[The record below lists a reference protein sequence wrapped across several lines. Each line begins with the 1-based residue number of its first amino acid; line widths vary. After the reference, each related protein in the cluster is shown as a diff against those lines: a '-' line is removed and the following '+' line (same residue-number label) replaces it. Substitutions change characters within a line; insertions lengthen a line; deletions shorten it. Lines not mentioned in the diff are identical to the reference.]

1 MTMASYAIVALGWT
15 LVVLSQLGV
24 IYTLLAALAVRHALG
39 RARRAGEGPAPDVTI
54 IKPLNGADPNLR
66 DRLQTFCRQDYA
78 GKIQIVFGVHDAA
91 DPAIAV
97 VRELQLA
104 HPALDIELVI
114 DPRIHGANRKATNLI
129 NMADSARHDVLILS
143 DADIAV
149 DANYVRTVT
158 AALAAP
164 GVGLVSCLYVGRG
177 GGGLWAGF
185 SAMAINY
192 RFIPSAIVGKAAG
205 LAEPCFGATIA
216 VRSEVLERIGGFA
229 AFANHLADD
238 YEIGRAVRQLGLKIA
253 VPPTVVTHIC
263 DEASAR
269 ELIVRELR
277 SGRTV
282 RQIDPIGYAGSFI
295 TYPFP
300 LILIAAPLLGPSPL
314 ALGLIATTLAVR
326 IAFKFAIDAIT
337 RAPAGR
343 WWLIPVG
350 DLLSFGLF
358 VASFGVNRVGWHG
371 ARFRVSREGALLHS

>member
-1 MTMASYAIVALGWT
+1 MTMASLVIAALGWT
-15 LVVLSQLGV
+15 LVALSQLGV
-24 IYTLLAALAVRHALG
+24 IYTLLAALATRHALNRG
-39 RARRAGEGPAPDVTI
+39 RRAGEGPAPDVTI
-54 IKPLNGADPNLR
+54 IKPLNGADPDLR

-78 GKIQIVFGVHDAA
+78 GKIQIVFGVHDDA

-104 HPALDIELVI
+104 HAALDIELVI

-129 NMADSARHDVLILS
+129 NMADSARHGVLILS
-143 DADIAV
+143 DADIMV
-149 DANYVRTVT
+149 DANYARTVT

-164 GVGLVSCLYVGRG
+164 GVGLVSCLYVGRSR
-177 GGGLWAGF
+177 GGLWAGF
-185 SAMAINY
+185 SAMTINY

-253 VPPTVVTHIC
+253 VPPMVVTHIC

-300 LILIAAPLLGPSPL
+300 LILIAAALLGPSPL

>member
-39 RARRAGEGPAPDVTI
+39 HARRAGGGPAPDVTI
-54 IKPLNGADPNLR
+54 IKPLNGADPDLR

-78 GKIQIVFGVHDAA
+78 GKIQIVFGVHDDA

-97 VRELQLA
+97 VGELQLA
-104 HPALDIELVI
+104 HAALDIELVI

-158 AALAAP
+158 ASLAEP

-177 GGGLWAGF
+177 RGGLWAGF

-216 VRSEVLERIGGFA
+216 VRAEVLERIGGFA

-238 YEIGRAVRQLGLKIA
+238 YEIGRAVRRLGLKIA
-253 VPPTVVTHIC
+253 VPPMVVTHIC

-300 LILIAAPLLGPSPL
+300 LILIAAALLGLNPL